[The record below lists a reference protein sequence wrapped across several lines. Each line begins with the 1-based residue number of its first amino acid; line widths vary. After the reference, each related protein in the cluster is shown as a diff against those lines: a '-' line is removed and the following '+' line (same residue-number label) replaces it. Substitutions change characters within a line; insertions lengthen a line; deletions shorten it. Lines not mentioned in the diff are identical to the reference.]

1 MPRNYPFEAEM
12 VPGEPVRNKAFVETL
27 KRLPVPVVGIPWFQ
41 VEHLPD
47 AVVIGHEVGHIVDDD
62 LQLSATIQDVV
73 GGAADPGRRPAWRAW
88 AGEIF
93 GDFWGQL
100 ATGPAFVGGLAEV
113 LADEPDWV
121 VKQVA
126 TAPWSEYPTTYLR
139 MNLNFEILRAL
150 QFTAAADA
158 VEAEWRAAFGPTHKM
173 TAYDADTKAIAQ
185 ALVGTPFAE
194 FGGKKLPQV
203 LSFAGLQDE
212 CEIAIGRLAVRAKP
226 APGDVR
232 ALIAAA
238 SLFFARAPGRYDGE
252 AQGRVLDAIKA
263 SLPPGVRGSRAVTS
277 EQSEADALLSTELIN
292 LLAGG

>member
-1 MPRNYPFEAEM
+1 M

-73 GGAADPGRRPAWRAW
+73 GGAADPARRPAWRAW

-93 GDFWGQL
+93 GDVWGQL

-126 TAPWSEYPTTYLR
+126 NAPWSEYPTTYLR
-139 MNLNFEILRAL
+139 MNLNFELLRSLKFA
-150 QFTAAADA
+150 TAADA
-158 VEAEWRAAFGPTHKM
+158 LQAEWAGAYGPTHRM
-173 TAYDADTKAIAQ
+173 AAYDADTKAIAQ
-185 ALVGTPFAE
+185 ALVGTPFAA
-194 FGGKKLPQV
+194 FGGKTLPQV

-212 CEIAIGRLAVRAKP
+212 CDIAIGRLAANARP

-238 SLFFARAPGRYDGE
+238 RLFFASSPAKYDSA
-252 AQGRVLDAIKA
+252 AQGRVIDAIKA

-277 EQSEADALLSTELIN
+277 EQSEADALLSTELVN
-292 LLAGG
+292 LLAGRR